1 MTGPVAPA
9 LPEAGG
15 RASRGGWERPVLAVL
30 TLLLLSFGL
39 VNLYSASAPLAQRQ
53 GLPDTFYLLRQAVG
67 ALAGLVVLVVCA
79 RIPYRIW
86 RRYAW
91 PLVFASSAVLVIL
104 LLPFARAIAPEING
118 ARRWLE
124 LPGFRFQ
131 PSELAKLAIVV
142 WTAHMA
148 VVRQHRFRS
157 LSRGMLPF
165 LLVWAVLLVP
175 VVLEPDLSTAFVIG
189 TGAAITLF
197 VGGARIGHF
206 AFFGVLLAPVGALLL
221 GTATRRERILAF
233 RDLATHAEGAGYQ
246 VHQSLIALGSGGIAG
261 RGFGEGRQK
270 FGFVPEPHNDFIFS
284 MIGEEWGLLGV
295 GILLGLYA
303 DDHLHRVPD
312 RGRSHRPVRPAP
324 RHRHHEHACPPRLP
338 PHGRRPGARPSHG
351 ARASARLLRA
361 LEPPR
366 HDGGDRHPPRGG
378 PGSSGGRDAGDVTLP
393 PVVVF
398 SGGGTGGHLYPALAL
413 AAALEER
420 RPDVVSLF
428 VGAERGIEARILPER
443 GLRHLLVRV
452 EGLRRGP
459 FLPNLGVLA
468 LMARATLQVAEAFRR
483 VRPQLAVVT
492 GGYAGGPAGLAAIL
506 TRTRLVLQEQN
517 SLPGVTTRVLAPHAR
532 EIHLAFPEALRALP
546 RRARRRAAF
555 SGNPIRPPVRPPRRE
570 AAAAL
575 GVDPAS
581 RIVLVTGGSQGSRA
595 LNRIVLEAVRGV
607 QEGGLERPG
616 GLELFWVTGPAE
628 LPEVEAG
635 LEASGSPPGC
645 GRWATPTRCRWP
657 SRSPRWR

>member
-9 LPEAGG
+9 LPDAVGH
-15 RASRGGWERPVLAVL
+15 ASRGGWERPVLAVL

-53 GLPDTFYLLRQAVG
+53 GLPDTFYLLRQAAG

-79 RIPYRIW
+79 RIPYRMW

-91 PLVFASSAVLVIL
+91 PLVFASIAVLVIL

-165 LLVWAVLLVP
+165 LLVWAALLVP

-206 AFFGVLLAPVGALLL
+206 VFFGALLAPVGALLL
-221 GTATRRERILAF
+221 GTATRRARILAF

-246 VHQSLIALGSGGIAG
+246 VYQSLIALGSGGIAG

-303 DDHLHRVPD
+303 AIIFTGFRIAAGAIDRFGQLLATGITSMLALHAFLHMGVGLGLVPPTGLALPLVSY
-312 RGRSHRPVRPAP
+312 GRSNLLVTMAGIGILLAVARVRPA
-324 RHRHHEHACPPRLP
+324 A
-338 PHGRRPGARPSHG
+338 
-351 ARASARLLRA
+351 
-361 LEPPR
+361 
-366 HDGGDRHPPRGG
+366 
-378 PGSSGGRDAGDVTLP
+378 
-393 PVVVF
+393 
-398 SGGGTGGHLYPALAL
+398 
-413 AAALEER
+413 
-420 RPDVVSLF
+420 
-428 VGAERGIEARILPER
+428 
-443 GLRHLLVRV
+443 
-452 EGLRRGP
+452 
-459 FLPNLGVLA
+459 
-468 LMARATLQVAEAFRR
+468 
-483 VRPQLAVVT
+483 
-492 GGYAGGPAGLAAIL
+492 
-506 TRTRLVLQEQN
+506 
-517 SLPGVTTRVLAPHAR
+517 
-532 EIHLAFPEALRALP
+532 
-546 RRARRRAAF
+546 
-555 SGNPIRPPVRPPRRE
+555 
-570 AAAAL
+570 
-575 GVDPAS
+575 
-581 RIVLVTGGSQGSRA
+581 
-595 LNRIVLEAVRGV
+595 GV
-607 QEGGLERPG
+607 QG
-616 GLELFWVTGPAE
+616 T
-628 LPEVEAG
+628 
-635 LEASGSPPGC
+635 
-645 GRWATPTRCRWP
+645 
-657 SRSPRWR
+657 